1 MAAWP
6 FFIIYS
12 PLFTDERK
20 INFRTPK
27 IGVYNRNMIK
37 RVNPQVDF
45 IAIEHKV
52 LDFWKENDIFQ
63 KRRNANAGKPKWS
76 FIDGPITANNPM
88 GVHHAWGRTLKD
100 LYNRYKAMD
109 GHELRYQ
116 QGFDCQGLWV
126 EVEVEKELGFK
137 SKREVEEFGIEKFV
151 NMCKE
156 RVRKFSGVQTEQS
169 KRLGYWMDWDNS
181 YYTMSDENNYT
192 IWGFLKKLFEAGK
205 IYRGTDVVPWSG
217 RSGTSYSQMEI
228 IEGRKLVAHK
238 SVFVRFPLRDK
249 KNEYLLVWTTTPW
262 TLTSNVVAG
271 VNGNLDYVKLKAKD
285 GAIYY
290 FAQENLEFKRLDKQF
305 KEKKQWIE
313 GVPKLKTIAQIFKE
327 RGGYEILG
335 TIKGSDMVGW
345 TYGGPY
351 DKFEAQSEPGGFPI
365 VNEKLKED
373 RSSGKSQHQVVD
385 PGKDNMGSDIVVAG
399 EGTGIVHMAPGC
411 GDIDNKIGKK
421 FGLVNIA
428 PLDSESKFID
438 KFGWLTGK
446 SATDKKTTQAII
458 DDLKE
463 REYLVYVEEY
473 PHVYP
478 HCWRSGDELVFRLV
492 DEWYI
497 NMDWRDKIKKVV
509 DDINWIP
516 EWGGEREHEWLDNMS
531 DWMISKKRFWGLA
544 LPIWTFEDESYYVVG
559 SKEELKSLAVEGW
572 DEFEGNSP
580 HRPWIDKVKIKHP
593 ETGLIGTR
601 VLDVGNPWLDAGIV
615 PFSTLGYNNDKEYW
629 NEWFPGDFVTESFP
643 GQFRN
648 WFYSL
653 LAMSALL
660 EEKAPFKTLLGHALV
675 KAEDGRDMHK
685 SWGNAIWFD
694 DAAEEMGVD
703 VMRWMYASQNPEHN
717 LLFGYH
723 HGDDVRKKLIQ
734 LWNSYSFFA
743 TYAAVDGFDPSKG
756 SIEDADLNIM
766 DQWILSKLHL
776 FIKDSREAMDQF
788 RSDFLMKKFD
798 LFLDE
803 LSNWYIRRSR
813 RRFWKSEDDG
823 DKQAAYVVLYEVL
836 TNVIKI
842 LAPVLPFV
850 TENIFQNLVRNLD
863 SAAPESVHLCDY
875 PISDESKIN
884 LDLMDKVDALRRVV
898 ELGRSARN
906 KANLKIRQPLA
917 ALSFTVKDDGV
928 ADFIFEQQN
937 VVLDELNVKSLHH
950 AESES
955 DLIRYIIKPN
965 LPLLGKKFG
974 KMLPQ
979 IRNYLKD
986 ADGDQILNDIRTQK
1000 NYTFDLNGESI
1011 ILIRDDLLIDT
1022 ESAEGFTSSGDD
1034 HVTVGLTIKLTEE
1047 LVQEG
1052 IVRDVIRQVQTMRK
1066 NANFAVEDRIIIYGL
1081 LEGPVGEA
1089 IRSFEGFFK
1098 NEVLA
1103 VELIE
1108 EDQSGEFSDA
1118 FQIGDQKVQLGLK
1131 RVKS

>member
-1 MAAWP
+1 
-6 FFIIYS
+6 
-12 PLFTDERK
+12 
-20 INFRTPK
+20 
-27 IGVYNRNMIK
+27 MIQ
-37 RVNPQVDF
+37 RVNPQADF
-45 IAIEHKV
+45 IAIEHEV

-63 KRRNANAGKPKWS
+63 KRRNANVGKPKWS

-100 LYNRYKAMD
+100 VFNRYKAMD

-126 EVEVEKELGFK
+126 EIEVEKELGFK
-137 SKREVEEFGIEKFV
+137 SKKEVEEFGIEKFV
-151 NMCKE
+151 KMCKA
-156 RVRKFSGVQTEQS
+156 RVDKYSAIQTEQS

-192 IWGFLKKLFEAGK
+192 IWGFLKKLFEDGK
-205 IYRGTDVVPWSG
+205 IYRGSDVVPWSG

-228 IEGRKLVAHK
+228 IEGRKLVTHK
-238 SVFVRFPLRDK
+238 AVFVRFPLRDK
-249 KNEYLLVWTTTPW
+249 KNEYILVWTTTPW
-262 TLTSNVVAG
+262 TLTSNVIAG
-271 VNGNLDYVKLKAKD
+271 INGNLDYVKLKASD
-285 GAIYY
+285 GSIYY

-305 KEKKQWIE
+305 KEKKQWID

-335 TIKGSDMVGW
+335 TVKGSDMVGW
-345 TYGGPY
+345 TYDGPY
-351 DKFEAQSEPGGFPI
+351 DKFEAQSETGGFPI

-373 RSSGKSQHQVVD
+373 SSSGKSQHQVVD

-421 FGLVNIA
+421 LGLVNIA

-446 SATDKKTTQAII
+446 SATDKETTQAII
-458 DDLKE
+458 DDLKD
-463 REYLVYVEEY
+463 RDYLVYVEEY

-516 EWGGEREHEWLDNMS
+516 EWGGEREHEWLDNMG

-544 LPIWTFEDESYYVVG
+544 LPIWTFEDDSYYVVG

-615 PFSTLGYNNDKEYW
+615 PFSTLGYNDNKEYW

-734 LWNSYSFFA
+734 FWNSYSFFA

-766 DQWILSKLHL
+766 DHWILSKLHL
-776 FIKDSREAMDQF
+776 FIIDSREAMDQF
-788 RSDFLMKKFD
+788 RSDLLMKKFD

-875 PISDESKIN
+875 PVADESKI
-884 LDLMDKVDALRRVV
+884 DTALMDNVDALRRVV

-906 KANLKIRQPLA
+906 KGNLKIRQPLA
-917 ALSFTVKDDGV
+917 KLTFMVKNDAI
-928 ADFIFEQQN
+928 ADFIFDQQS
-937 VVLDELNVKSLHH
+937 VVLDELNIKTITRAEV
-950 AESES
+950 ESE
-955 DLIRYIIKPN
+955 LIRYKVKPN
-965 LPLLGKKFG
+965 LPLLGQKFG
-974 KMLPQ
+974 KELPA
-979 IRNYLKD
+979 IRNHLND
-986 ADGDQILNDIRTQK
+986 ADGAEVLAEIRSNK
-1000 NYTFDLNGESI
+1000 SYKMNLNGESI
-1011 ILIRDDLLIDT
+1011 SIGRDDLLIEA

-1034 HVTVGLTIKLTEE
+1034 NVTVGLTIKLTEE

-1081 LEGPVGEA
+1081 LDGPVGEA

-1108 EDQSGEFSDA
+1108 EDQSGEFSDS
-1118 FQIGDQKVQLGLK
+1118 FQIGDQKIKFGLK

>member
-1 MAAWP
+1 
-6 FFIIYS
+6 
-12 PLFTDERK
+12 
-20 INFRTPK
+20 
-27 IGVYNRNMIK
+27 MIQ
-37 RVNPQVDF
+37 RVNPQADF
-45 IAIEHKV
+45 IAIEHEV

-100 LYNRYKAMD
+100 VFNRYKAMD

-126 EVEVEKELGFK
+126 EIEVEKELGFK
-137 SKREVEEFGIEKFV
+137 SKKEVEEFGIEKFV
-151 NMCKE
+151 KMCKA
-156 RVRKFSGVQTEQS
+156 RVDKFSAVQTEQS

-192 IWGFLKKLFEAGK
+192 IWGFLKKLFEDGK
-205 IYRGTDVVPWSG
+205 IYRGSDVVPWSG

-228 IEGRKLVAHK
+228 IEGRKLVTHK
-238 SVFVRFPLRDK
+238 AVFVRFPLRDK
-249 KNEYLLVWTTTPW
+249 KNEYILVWTTTPW
-262 TLTSNVVAG
+262 TLTSNVIAG
-271 VNGNLDYVKLKAKD
+271 INGNLDYVKLKASD
-285 GAIYY
+285 GSIYY

-305 KEKKQWIE
+305 KEKKQWID

-335 TIKGSDMVGW
+335 TVKGSDMVGW
-345 TYGGPY
+345 TYDGPY

-373 RSSGKSQHQVVD
+373 SSSGKSQHQVVD
-385 PGKDNMGSDIVVAG
+385 PGKDNVGSDIVVAG

-411 GDIDNKIGKK
+411 GDIDNKIGEKL
-421 FGLVNIA
+421 GLVNIA

-446 SATDKKTTQAII
+446 SATDKETTQAII

-463 REYLVYVEEY
+463 RDYLVYVEEY

-497 NMDWRDKIKKVV
+497 NMDWRNKIKKVV

-516 EWGGEREHEWLDNMS
+516 EWGGEREHEWLDNMG

-544 LPIWTFEDESYYVVG
+544 LPIWTFEDDSYYVVG

-615 PFSTLGYNNDKEYW
+615 PFSTLNYNDNKEYW

-723 HGDDVRKKLIQ
+723 HGDDIRKKLIQ
-734 LWNSYSFFA
+734 FWNSYSFFA

-756 SIEDADLNIM
+756 SIDDADLNIM
-766 DQWILSKLHL
+766 DHWVLSKLHL

-788 RSDFLMKKFD
+788 RSDLLMKKFD
-798 LFLDE
+798 LFMDE

-863 SAAPESVHLCDY
+863 SAASESVHLCDY
-875 PISDESKIN
+875 PVADESKI
-884 LDLMDKVDALRRVV
+884 DIALMDNVDALRRVV

-906 KANLKIRQPLA
+906 KGNLKIRQPLA
-917 ALSFTVKDDGV
+917 KLTFTVKNDAI
-928 ADFIFEQQN
+928 ADFIFNQQS
-937 VVLDELNVKSLHH
+937 VVLDELNIKAITRAEV
-950 AESES
+950 ESE
-955 DLIRYIIKPN
+955 LIRYKVKPN
-965 LPLLGKKFG
+965 LPLLGQKFG
-974 KMLPQ
+974 KELPA
-979 IRNYLKD
+979 IRNHLND
-986 ADGDQILNDIRTQK
+986 ADGAEVLAEIRSNK
-1000 NYTFDLNGESI
+1000 SYKMNLNGESI
-1011 ILIRDDLLIDT
+1011 SIGRDDLLIEA

-1034 HVTVGLTIKLTEE
+1034 NVTVGLTIKLTEE
-1047 LVQEG
+1047 LLQEG

-1081 LEGPVGEA
+1081 LDGPVGEA

-1108 EDQSGEFSDA
+1108 EDQSGEFSDS
-1118 FQIGDQKVQLGLK
+1118 FQIGDQKIKFGLK